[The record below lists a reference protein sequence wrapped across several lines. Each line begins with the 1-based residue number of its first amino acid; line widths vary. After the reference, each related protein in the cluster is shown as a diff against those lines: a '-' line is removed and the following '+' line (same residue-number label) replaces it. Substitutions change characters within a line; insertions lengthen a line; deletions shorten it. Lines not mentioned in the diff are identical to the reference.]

1 MRITRVPIV
10 LSAVTLAAACT
21 PDARLS
27 GPDER
32 SPAVFRNGA
41 AFGAGLASPVW
52 QARTADLVT
61 QAGLIPTSGGR
72 VYPLVGVAQYLAVQQ
87 AGVAEGDAA
96 DGGRARYEAER
107 GAVAGASA
115 VVLSD
120 LFPAA
125 SRLYAGIHYRFD
137 ILAGRQIGHRVAAF
151 AIAADASGHSV
162 LTPQ

>member
-61 QAGLIPTSGGR
+61 Q
-72 VYPLVGVAQYLAVQQ
+72 
-87 AGVAEGDAA
+87 
-96 DGGRARYEAER
+96 
-107 GAVAGASA
+107 GAVN
-115 VVLSD
+115 
-120 LFPAA
+120 
-125 SRLYAGIHYRFD
+125 
-137 ILAGRQIGHRVAAF
+137 LAGELNRELGYAFVGIGLVDAF
-151 AIAADASGHSV
+151 VMPIV
-162 LTPQ
+162 LARKWRSPSE